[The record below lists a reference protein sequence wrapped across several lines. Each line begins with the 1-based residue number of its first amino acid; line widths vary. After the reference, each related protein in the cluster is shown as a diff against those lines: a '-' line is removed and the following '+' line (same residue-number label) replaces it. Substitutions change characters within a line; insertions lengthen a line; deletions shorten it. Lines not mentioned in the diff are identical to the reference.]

1 MPKGMINRKYT
12 GEFKQKVVET
22 LRNEKLSYHETAE
35 RFGIRHKRVLDWERI
50 YLEDGPEGL
59 YVERRGRAS
68 ASSGARKGRPPKLD
82 AKIEEDLIAENQRLR
97 AENDYLKKLKALVL
111 ETERQSKR
119 RK

>member
-1 MPKGMINRKYT
+1 MVKGKTNRKYT

-35 RFGIRHKRVLDWERI
+35 LFGIRHKRVQDWERV

-59 YVERRGRAS
+59 YVEKRGRAS
-68 ASSGARKGRPPKLD
+68 AASGARKGRPLKLD

-97 AENDYLKKLKALVL
+97 AENDYLKKLNALVL
-111 ETERQSKR
+111 EAERQNK
-119 RK
+119 KHK